1 MKKMFLIIFLVL
13 FLFSLFPYQIEAGLV
28 PCGLKEDDPNQPEDQ
43 TSPCQLCHL
52 FVLFKNIID
61 FLLIPSPLNNNIPL
75 VPLIAVLFL
84 VIGGVMYILAY
95 LPGSPF
101 ALQQANQLFASVAW
115 GLFIVYGAWLIVNLF
130 FQVIG
135 VQSWTGLKTWWQI
148 SCPL

>member
-1 MKKMFLIIFLVL
+1 MFLIIFLVL

-28 PCGLKEDDPNQPEDQ
+28 PCGGPEQP
-43 TSPCQLCHL
+43 PCKLCDL

-75 VPLIAVLFL
+75 VPLIAILFL

-101 ALQQANQLFASVAW
+101 TLQQANQLFTSVVK
-115 GLFIVYGAWLIVNLF
+115 GLFIIYGAWVIVNLF

-135 VQSWTGLKTWWQI
+135 VQEWTGLLKGWWQI
-148 SCPL
+148 PCE